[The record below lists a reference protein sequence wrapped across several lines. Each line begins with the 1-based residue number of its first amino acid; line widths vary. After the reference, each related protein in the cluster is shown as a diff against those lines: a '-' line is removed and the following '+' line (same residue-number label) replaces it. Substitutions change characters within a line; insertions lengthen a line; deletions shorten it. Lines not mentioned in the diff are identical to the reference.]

1 VTSAWAS
8 FPTLEAA
15 FREAPHFTNVP
26 TFLLVLPTRSRWT
39 VLWNNSYL
47 CDGYDSLCSNLT
59 ARHRLT
65 TLHWGAHDTSTSFQ
79 PGAFFTHRKW
89 VDSGVQERAVYVAA
103 NDGRWS
109 FGQRGEPLPE
119 EDLALYSAR
128 RKSDRL
134 NERHVSELLKR
145 LGADPWQEE
154 FYAIQDHRSFVV
166 RRPKYPATVH
176 RKQRAEVLIKAQFQV
191 VRVG

>member
-1 VTSAWAS
+1 VTCTWDRL
-8 FPTLEAA
+8 PTLDAA

-26 TFLLVLPTRSRWT
+26 TFLLVLPTRSRW
-39 VLWNNSYL
+39 VALWNNSYL

-65 TLHWGAHDTSTSFQ
+65 TLHWGAHDSSTSSQ

-89 VDSGVQERAVYVAA
+89 MDSGVQERAVYVAV

-109 FGQRGEPLPE
+109 FGQSGEPLPE

-128 RKSDRL
+128 RKADRL
-134 NERHVSELLKR
+134 NERRVSELLKR
-145 LGADPWQEE
+145 LGADPWDEE
-154 FYAIQDHRSFVV
+154 FYAIQQHRSCVV
-166 RRPKYPATVH
+166 RRVAFADSVH
-176 RKQRAEVLIKAQFQV
+176 RKQRAAVLIKSALKV
-191 VRVG
+191 V